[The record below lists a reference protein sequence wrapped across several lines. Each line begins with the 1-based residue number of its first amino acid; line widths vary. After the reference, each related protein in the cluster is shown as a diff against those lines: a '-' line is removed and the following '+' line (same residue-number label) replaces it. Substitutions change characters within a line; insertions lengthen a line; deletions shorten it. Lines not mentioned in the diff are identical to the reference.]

1 MTDTFKSLIGNGK
14 GSLRITNQ
22 IFSDEILSTKNATGC
37 IFIEIVFNRCTFD
50 RFNFESTAFSQCKF
64 QECTFLESNL
74 NAAEI
79 YQCNFGNS
87 TFIKSDFSDSEIS
100 ETSFHWCQFE
110 ETSFAQAY
118 LENCNFQDTKF
129 KNTDTRGLCAIIED
143 STISMQGWSI
153 SFSGGFNFDKLLE
166 FVNSI

>member
-14 GSLRITNQ
+14 VNLRITNQ
-22 IFSDEILSTKNATGC
+22 IFSDEIISTKNATGC

-50 RFNFESTAFSQCKF
+50 RLNFKSTAFSQC
-64 QECTFLESNL
+64 TFLASNL

-79 YQCNFGNS
+79 YQCNFENC

-129 KNTDTRGLCAIIED
+129 KNMDTRGLCAIIED
-143 STISMQGWSI
+143 SKISMQGWSI